1 MEYHDVIKKKDN
13 VELNQHC
20 YVGSDQVTFSLSG
33 DSPIEMDGL
42 LILRLLRNGRNYV
55 TTLLATFLQNAGY
68 WILNN
73 TYNKPLLT

>member
-1 MEYHDVIKKKDN
+1 MIKKKDN

-33 DSPIEMDGL
+33 DSPNEMDGL
-42 LILRLLRNGRNYV
+42 LILRLLILRNGRNYV
-55 TTLLATFLQNAGY
+55 TLLATFLQNAGY

>member
-42 LILRLLRNGRNYV
+42 
-55 TTLLATFLQNAGY
+55 
-68 WILNN
+68 
-73 TYNKPLLT
+73 

>member
-42 LILRLLRNGRNYV
+42 WYW
-55 TTLLATFLQNAGY
+55 GY
-68 WILNN
+68 
-73 TYNKPLLT
+73 